1 MHRAMAMGVVA
12 TAFAL
17 GGGARAADAENP
29 CLPGAKLIKRE
40 SVEQCVTP
48 QGKLHGLVRV
58 RSGNGGKIVLEQR
71 WVNDQLDGPMRTWHD
86 NGKVESESAYKAGKP
101 DGTWKEWWP
110 AGTLAGESQYRTGE
124 RTGTWTLYYQGGKPA
139 WQRVYGPGGKLK
151 SEATFDQAGARN
163 GKELSASVVARVMH
177 GAKAPL
183 RLCYESELPADPKLK
198 GNLRVDFEISPS
210 GAVQGQ
216 KLEESTLHNSRVEQ
230 CVLKNLAKVEFPRPP
245 GGEAVPVSF
254 PFTFK
259 GEKPSLPPPDEDE

>member
-1 MHRAMAMGVVA
+1 MHRHRMHRAMAMGVVA

-110 AGTLAGESQYRTGE
+110 SGTL
-124 RTGTWTLYYQGGKPA
+124 
-139 WQRVYGPGGKLK
+139 
-151 SEATFDQAGARN
+151 
-163 GKELSASVVARVMH
+163 
-177 GAKAPL
+177 
-183 RLCYESELPADPKLK
+183 
-198 GNLRVDFEISPS
+198 
-210 GAVQGQ
+210 
-216 KLEESTLHNSRVEQ
+216 
-230 CVLKNLAKVEFPRPP
+230 
-245 GGEAVPVSF
+245 
-254 PFTFK
+254 
-259 GEKPSLPPPDEDE
+259 